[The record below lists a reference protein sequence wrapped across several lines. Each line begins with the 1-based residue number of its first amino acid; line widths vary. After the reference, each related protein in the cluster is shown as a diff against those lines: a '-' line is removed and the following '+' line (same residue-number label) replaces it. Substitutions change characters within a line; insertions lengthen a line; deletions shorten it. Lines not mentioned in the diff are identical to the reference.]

1 MTQHALHPTWPRE
14 EAGRRLREIMAS
26 IHTQCVEYGQDGD
39 GVDCVKGANIAG

>member
-1 MTQHALHPTWPRE
+1 MSEGGVSGSRVLL
-14 EAGRRLREIMAS
+14 RRLREIMAS